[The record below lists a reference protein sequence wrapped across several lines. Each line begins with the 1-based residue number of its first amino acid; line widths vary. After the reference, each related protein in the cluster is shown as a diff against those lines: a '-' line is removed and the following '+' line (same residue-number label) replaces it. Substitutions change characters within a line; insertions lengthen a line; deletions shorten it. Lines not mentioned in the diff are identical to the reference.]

1 MEEED
6 KSPSKIT
13 RLGNDPFNSALGSKR
28 FASANSGAMAQI
40 QKENESVKA
49 QLRVL
54 KAELAGAIASTASA
68 ESKVQ
73 KVELELRKEQLD
85 REAEKARLLSE
96 GRDDKEKVERLMLKL
111 KRMSEEEKEQRRD
124 PLSFLLVPSA
134 QHVFFF

>member
-6 KSPSKIT
+6 RSPSKIT

-40 QKENESVKA
+40 QEENESVKA

-54 KAELAGAIASTASA
+54 KAELAGAIANTASA
-68 ESKVQ
+68 ESKVK

-85 REAEKARLLSE
+85 REAEKARLLRE
-96 GRDDKEKVERLMLKL
+96 GRDKYIENNKIIL
-111 KRMSEEEKEQRRD
+111 
-124 PLSFLLVPSA
+124 
-134 QHVFFF
+134 